1 MNRSKIVKARSVLA
15 VQNLAKS
22 VEYYKEKLGFETVW
36 TDGVGWHC
44 LHRQAFE
51 VQLGEC
57 VDDRSAF
64 ELRNHSF
71 FAYVFL
77 ENVDDLHDEY
87 VSKGVTISHKL
98 ASKPWG
104 LREFGIETIDGHR
117 IMFAETI

>member
-1 MNRSKIVKARSVLA
+1 MSGINILRVRSVLA

-22 VEYYKEKLGFETVW
+22 VEYYKDKLGFETVW
-36 TDGVGWHC
+36 TDGQGWHC
-44 LHRQAFE
+44 LHRQGFE

-57 VDDRSAF
+57 ADDRSAF

-77 ENVDDLHDEY
+77 DNVDDLHSEY
-87 VSKGVTISHKL
+87 ASKGVNISHKL

-117 IMFAETI
+117 IMFAEKI